1 MGKAASH
8 LMAVY
13 LAAVAFSVT
22 VASPQI
28 ISQTYNRCEVI
39 TIDICKNSPNVP
51 YNMTSYPNSLG
62 NNNQQDAGR
71 DIHDFAPIIRLGCSE
86 DIQLF
91 LCSLYA
97 PPCTQ
102 IEKPLLPCRDVCESA
117 RKSCSVLIEQF
128 SREWPPQFDC
138 SKFPEPGGLC
148 ITNRVTSGGGPPRV
162 ANNNNN
168 FDNIDKCPNSW
179 DQVPDF
185 VCPKEFAAPKDR
197 DYKFPK
203 VGKVVAH
210 DCGAPCYNMFF
221 EKDEIYV
228 IHWINGIL
236 SFIGLLSCL
245 FLVVVYFLDRSRFEN
260 EPQMFIVWMAG
271 SFMMVSLIYFIGV
284 LVGDQVACG
293 EPFTDTEDPNFD
305 PERLIRQGTMKD
317 WKCNVFGMGLYLFQ
331 MLGYGYFV
339 MLTFSWYKQA
349 YGWAPEGLTAKSSCL
364 HAINWTI
371 AAVLTIANVVLKSIE
386 GDILSGVCF
395 VGLWNKTNL
404 LYFVIIPLTL
414 YLLAGFIFLCL
425 GFWNFIH
432 KLKFF
437 KEQQKQD
444 VGKLEDLLRRIG
456 KLVTLTYINKGTG
469 GQIENLPT
477 K

>member
-1 MGKAASH
+1 MEKAVSCF
-8 LMAVY
+8 MAVF
-13 LAAVAFSVT
+13 LAVAFSVT
-22 VASPQI
+22 AALPQS
-28 ISQTYNRCEVI
+28 ISQNYNRCEVI
-39 TIDICKNSPNVP
+39 TIGICKNLPNVP
-51 YNMTSYPNSLG
+51 YNMTSYPNFLG
-62 NNNQQDAGR
+62 NSNQQEAGR
-71 DIHDFAPIIRLGCSE
+71 DIHDFSPIIRLGCSE

-117 RKSCSVLIEQF
+117 KKGCSALMEQF
-128 SREWPPQFDC
+128 SQKWPAQFDC

-148 ITNRVTSGGGPPRV
+148 ITNRITNGGPPRV
-162 ANNNNN
+162 ANDN
-168 FDNIDKCPNSW
+168 FANIDQCPNSW

-203 VGKVVAH
+203 IGKVVAP
-210 DCGAPCYNMFF
+210 DCGAPCYSMFF
-221 EKDEIYV
+221 EKAEMYV
-228 IHWINGIL
+228 IQWINGIL

-260 EPQMFIVWMAG
+260 EPQMFIVWMSG

-284 LVGDQVACG
+284 VVGDQVACG
-293 EPFTDTEDPNFD
+293 QPFKDSGDPNLD

-349 YGWAPEGLTAKSSCL
+349 YEWQILTSKSSCL

-425 GFWNFIH
+425 GFWNLHTQI
-432 KLKFF
+432 KSF
-437 KEQQKQD
+437 KDQQKQD

-456 KLVTLTYINKGTG
+456 KLL
-469 GQIENLPT
+469 
-477 K
+477 

>member
-1 MGKAASH
+1 
-8 LMAVY
+8 MA
-13 LAAVAFSVT
+13 
-22 VASPQI
+22 P
-28 ISQTYNRCEVI
+28 
-39 TIDICKNSPNVP
+39 
-51 YNMTSYPNSLG
+51 
-62 NNNQQDAGR
+62 
-71 DIHDFAPIIRLGCSE
+71 
-86 DIQLF
+86 
-91 LCSLYA
+91 
-97 PPCTQ
+97 
-102 IEKPLLPCRDVCESA
+102 
-117 RKSCSVLIEQF
+117 
-128 SREWPPQFDC
+128 
-138 SKFPEPGGLC
+138 
-148 ITNRVTSGGGPPRV
+148 
-162 ANNNNN
+162 
-168 FDNIDKCPNSW
+168 
-179 DQVPDF
+179 
-185 VCPKEFAAPKDR
+185 
-197 DYKFPK
+197 
-203 VGKVVAH
+203 
-210 DCGAPCYNMFF
+210 DCGAPCYSMFF
-221 EKDEIYV
+221 EKAEIYV

-395 VGLWNKTNL
+395 VGLWNKTNP

-414 YLLAGFIFLCL
+414 
-425 GFWNFIH
+425 
-432 KLKFF
+432 
-437 KEQQKQD
+437 
-444 VGKLEDLLRRIG
+444 
-456 KLVTLTYINKGTG
+456 
-469 GQIENLPT
+469 
-477 K
+477 